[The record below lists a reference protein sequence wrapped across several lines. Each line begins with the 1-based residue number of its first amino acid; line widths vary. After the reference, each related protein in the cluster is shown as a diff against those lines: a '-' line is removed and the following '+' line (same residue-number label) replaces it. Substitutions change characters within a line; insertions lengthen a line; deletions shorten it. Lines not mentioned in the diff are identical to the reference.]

1 MRELLLLLLLGTGGA
16 LAAEPEDR
24 EPPLAFYFDAEGG
37 KRVAVELDKAFSPAG
52 LGKSA
57 TLRLEP
63 TRTFTYAGLELKY
76 PREYVFEAERS
87 PGLSMWTLSGNDCK
101 LLFQRY
107 LGQKK
112 TDALHQSVVAGL
124 RKAFGGAEKTRVRPV
139 KLELRGRTLEGTRIE
154 VELASTRIVQDLFP
168 LSSGGDL
175 LELIIQDAPKAP
187 GEPTPDRTRAEA
199 LLKETLKLPAR

>member
-1 MRELLLLLLLGTGGA
+1 MRDLLLLVLLAGGA
-16 LAAEPEDR
+16 LGAEPQDR
-24 EPPLAFYFDAEGG
+24 EPPLSFYFDGEGG
-37 KRVAVELDKAFSPAG
+37 KRVAVELDKPFSTAG

-63 TRTFTYAGLELKY
+63 TRQFASAGLAFKY
-76 PREYVFEAERS
+76 PREYVFEAELQ

-101 LLFQRY
+101 FIIQRY

-112 TDALHQSVVAGL
+112 TDALHQSAVAGI
-124 RKAFGGAEKTRVRPV
+124 RKAFGGAEKTREKPV
-139 KLELRGRTLEGTRIE
+139 KLELRGTTLEGTRIE
-154 VELASTRIVQDLFP
+154 LELGSTRIVQDLFP

-175 LELIIQDAPKAP
+175 VEFIIQDAPKAP

-199 LLKETLKLPAR
+199 LLRETLKLPAK